1 MKTGKILDPIHGVIG
16 LTEIEKFIIDQ
27 NIFGRLRKV
36 KQNTLLNYV
45 FPGANHTR
53 FEHSIGVMYLA
64 EIILNNTN
72 ENVDIVNL
80 KERKYNGGKE
90 YISVKKHINDEEK
103 YNVILQE
110 LRIAALLHDVGHG
123 PTSHK
128 FDHFTIDGKKLI
140 NILESK
146 NEIFSEYLPFFKSYL
161 EGKENKKVEHELVSC
176 VFIIKILKN
185 LKEDTELKK
194 IDKINKIVKLIEIKN
209 VLKMI
214 EPDLLPEHKIEIGNK
229 DYTDFFNSIISGF
242 PFDADRMDYIYRD
255 SFYSGVKYG
264 FYDQSRI
271 LMSLLPVEIEENKV
285 TLGIKDSGL
294 DSIIR
299 IIQSRNHLYNQVYFH
314 KTNCATNAMLDFIF
328 KHFSD
333 NNKSIVD
340 ANDYTRFEEFYCK
353 NGDEYFFDVTL
364 RKKLGEEVCQTC
376 TTDNKNP
383 ECKEQKILDD
393 LLNRKLWK
401 KCYEKK
407 YDLKKGDEKEIYKFE
422 KKGLDELKNNFNKRS
437 IYIQENYSSNKG
449 LKDIDKAK
457 SVLIKKDENKN
468 EFNTMKWECIEDREF
483 QNLKKS
489 NTLIKR
495 VYVNDK
501 SQKDDVY
508 REILRSEEKET
519 ASST

>member
-16 LTEIEKFIIDQ
+16 MTEIEKFIINQ
-27 NIFGRLRKV
+27 KIFGRLRKV

-53 FEHSIGVMYLA
+53 FEHSIGVMHLA

-80 KERKYNGGKE
+80 KGRKYNEDKK
-90 YISVKKHINDEEK
+90 YISVKKDINDEEK

-140 NILESK
+140 EILESEE
-146 NEIFSEYLPFFKSYL
+146 EIFSQYLPFFKNYL
-161 EGKENKKVEHELVSC
+161 QDKEDKKVSHELVSC
-176 VFIIKILKN
+176 VFIIKILTDLKN
-185 LKEDTELKK
+185 NEKHKEKK
-194 IDKINKIVKLIEIKN
+194 MVKDIEIKN
-209 VLKMI
+209 ILKMI
-214 EPDLLPEHKIEIGNK
+214 EPNLLPEHKIKIGEK

-264 FYDQSRI
+264 VYDQSRI
-271 LMSLLPVEIEENKV
+271 LMSLLPVEIEGNKV

-333 NNKSIVD
+333 NNKSIID
-340 ANDYTRFEEFYCK
+340 ANDYTEFEEFYCK
-353 NGDEYFFDVTL
+353 NGDEYFFDITL
-364 RKKLGEEVCQTC
+364 RKKLGEEVCETC
-376 TTDNKNP
+376 KIDHKEE
-383 ECKEQKILDD
+383 ECKEITVLDN
-393 LLNRKLWK
+393 LLNRELWK

-407 YDLKKGDEKEIYKFE
+407 YDLEEGDEEEINNCKFE
-422 KKGLDELKNNFNKRS
+422 QEGLDELKDSFNEKS
-437 IYIQENYSSNKG
+437 TYIQENYSSNKG

-457 SVLIKKDENKN
+457 SVLIKKDEIKN

-483 QNLKKS
+483 KNLKKS
-489 NTLIKR
+489 NTFIKR
-495 VYVNDK
+495 VYVNNK
-501 SQKDDVY
+501 SQKHDVY
-508 REILRSEEKET
+508 TKILELEGKKK
-519 ASST
+519 